1 MNFNIYVLALYVLT
15 FVYRFKSNHYTLYSM
30 QNEIIWFVNHST
42 FCNCLRV
49 SDDYQ
54 VFRPDKSNE
63 EHSWQN
69 LKKIFHCMHFL
80 NRSQWKTVFLFND
93 GNAYLQTR
101 RISVGIN
108 SLTTR
113 RSVFANVQEHECL
126 NICKISLSR
135 KSIFWWIKSNEC

>member
-1 MNFNIYVLALYVLT
+1 MYTVLRAITILYIACKMKIFDSST
-15 FVYRFKSNHYTLYSM
+15 IQRFVTVCVK
-30 QNEIIWFVNHST
+30 E
-42 FCNCLRV
+42 

-63 EHSWQN
+63 EHRWQN
-69 LKKIFHCMHFL
+69 LKKIFQWMHFL

-101 RISVGIN
+101 RISAGIN

-113 RSVFANVQEHECL
+113 RSVFAKVQEHEFL

-135 KSIFWWIKSNEC
+135 KSMFWWIKSNKC